1 MRHLIRI
8 LDENVGVS
16 REKGEPLVSPLTS
29 LEGVVENV
37 GEKDGE
43 EKSRVGYDEGEGEAG
58 EWADSAVGLMRVGRR
73 SEVGESR
80 ADGRAIDAGASSGEL
95 SWVGAGERVRRKR
108 VDLVVASSRSC
119 RWRREADL
127 EWTP

>member
-58 EWADSAVGLMRVGRR
+58 E
-73 SEVGESR
+73 
-80 ADGRAIDAGASSGEL
+80 
-95 SWVGAGERVRRKR
+95 
-108 VDLVVASSRSC
+108 
-119 RWRREADL
+119 
-127 EWTP
+127 